1 MTETTQFL
9 IKHGLPLVFG
19 AIFLEQLG
27 LPLPAAPWLLA
38 AGALSAAGK
47 FGFVS
52 GLTITMLAC
61 LIADAMWFY
70 LGRRRGN
77 QVLGLLCRISL
88 EPDSCVRRTQNLF
101 TKYGLRGVVVA
112 KFLPGVSTVV
122 PPLAAMSGVSA
133 SRFFLAD
140 ALGAALY
147 GAAFLSVGYF
157 FSNQIEQ
164 IGAAISDI
172 GGSALSLILGVLT
185 LYLAYKYWQ
194 RQRLLRELR
203 MARITVDELR
213 EKLDAGEDLVIL
225 DLRSSAA
232 LQEDPLVIRGAI
244 HVNMDD
250 FEKRQY
256 ELPRDRDIIV
266 YCSCPNEVSSAKLAL
281 RLQRKGFTRVRPL
294 LGGIDAWR
302 EQRHPMEPHTLA
314 TSVTASS
321 PAPVLVP
328 ISIPPASQN
337 ANAGSSPQ

>member
-52 GLTITMLAC
+52 GLAVAVFAC
-61 LIADAMWFY
+61 LIADAIWFY
-70 LGRRRGN
+70 LGRYRGN
-77 QVLGLLCRISL
+77 QVLALLCRISL

-101 TKYGLRGVVVA
+101 TKYGLRGVVFA
-112 KFLPGVSTVV
+112 KFLPGMSTVA

-133 SRFFLAD
+133 VRFFLAD
-140 ALGAALY
+140 ALGAFLY
-147 GAAFLSVGYF
+147 ASCFLCFGHF

-164 IGAAISDI
+164 IGAAIADI
-172 GGSALSLILGVLT
+172 GGSALSLILGVLA
-185 LYLAYKYWQ
+185 LYIGYKFWQ

-203 MARITVDELR
+203 MARISVDELR
-213 EKLDAGEDLVIL
+213 EKLDAGENLVIL

-232 LQEDPLVIRGAI
+232 LLEDPLVIRGAI
-244 HVNMDD
+244 HLSMDEI
-250 FEKRQY
+250 EKRQY

-266 YCSCPNEVSSAKLAL
+266 YCSCPNEVSSAKVAL

-302 EQRHPMEPHTLA
+302 ERRHPMEPHSPITSKTA
-314 TSVTASS
+314 TSTTTSDTR
-321 PAPVLVP
+321 APVLVP
-328 ISIPPASQN
+328 IPIQTDGQN
-337 ANAGSSPQ
+337 